1 MHSSLKPVI
10 RIFAGDSAATF
21 TSREL
26 RPGLFNDTAAR
37 HVMPMGLIIAIRM
50 MPQRNGMTREMILHQ
65 PRIRC
70 QLLATGYFALSFG
83 KY

>member
-1 MHSSLKPVI
+1 
-10 RIFAGDSAATF
+10 
-21 TSREL
+21 
-26 RPGLFNDTAAR
+26 
-37 HVMPMGLIIAIRM
+37 MPMGLIIAIRM